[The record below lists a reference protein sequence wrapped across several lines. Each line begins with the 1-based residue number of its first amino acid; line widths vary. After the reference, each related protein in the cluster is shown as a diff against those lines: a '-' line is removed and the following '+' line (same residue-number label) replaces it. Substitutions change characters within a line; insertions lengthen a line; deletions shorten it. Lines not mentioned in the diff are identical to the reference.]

1 MTHVELSDELTDLFD
16 NAIMN
21 SYDLDWTSIDGALEC
36 AKALL
41 ADRKLLA
48 ALATHLGADA

>member
-16 NAIMN
+16 NAITN

-48 ALATHLGADA
+48 ALAAHLGADA